1 MTTKRHLTQTK
12 NLLVLIKKQLISM
25 KTTIIIINI
34 IFIFII
40 IIIIISFIISFT
52 LLILGIKIKFKNI
65 YTSMID
71 HLKL

>member
-1 MTTKRHLTQTK
+1 MKTKRHLTQTK

-25 KTTIIIINI
+25 KTTIIINI